1 MSLSWYVVKNHE
13 RNGMMR
19 PAFEIGA
26 ELDEKL
32 GEIESI
38 TGIQVDDLLKEEIG
52 AGQWLAAGEA
62 PANYSHPVVRLETH
76 GELTLIVLAVPSS
89 LHNGISD
96 FTNVLMLAHP
106 EALLTVIRDPK
117 ETYAAE
123 FGGRLLTDFLAYQ
136 GGKKTFT
143 AGEIVYRST
152 RSCAL
157 SIEASLT
164 TLRASVAGCFE
175 KLRAIEQRKQRARN
189 DVDALEA
196 EFGKNLAE
204 LRAMVRTPAQ
214 LIEVCSKIEELAA
227 NGGQNNLFDERI
239 ARQVNYL
246 KSKISQVEAIL
257 GTFISDIERAIKRC
271 DDVSKRE
278 LLDAQRRN
286 TYWTSALLLP
296 NLIFAFFGQSF
307 LGDAREGSQFWMVS
321 GAVLVFYGV
330 GSSIFL
336 YRLSYRG
343 K

>member
-1 MSLSWYVVKNHE
+1 MSLSWYLVKNHE
-13 RNGMMR
+13 NATMR
-19 PAFEIGA
+19 PAGEIGT
-26 ELDEKL
+26 ELDKKL
-32 GEIESI
+32 GEIERI
-38 TGIQVDDLLKEEIG
+38 TAIQIDDLIKEEIG

-76 GELTLIVLAVPSS
+76 GDLTLIVLAVPAS

-106 EALLTVIRDPK
+106 SAVLTIIRDPK
-117 ETYAAE
+117 GTFAGE
-123 FGGRLLTDFLAYQ
+123 FGGRLLTDFLAFQ

-164 TLRASVAGCFE
+164 TLRASVSGCFK
-175 KLRAIEQRKQRARN
+175 KLRMIEQRELRARN
-189 DVDALEA
+189 DIDSLEA
-196 EFGKNLAE
+196 EFGKTLAE
-204 LRAMVRTPAQ
+204 LRAMVRTPDQ
-214 LIEVCSKIEELAA
+214 LIDVCNKMDELAKT
-227 NGGQNNLFDERI
+227 GGQNGLFDEKV
-239 ARQVNYL
+239 ARQVTYL
-246 KSKISQVEAIL
+246 KSKIAQVEAIL

-296 NLIFAFFGQSF
+296 NLIYAFFGQSF
-307 LGDAREGSQFWMVS
+307 LGDAREGTQFWWIS
-321 GAVLVFYGV
+321 GFFLLIYGV
-330 GSSIFL
+330 ASSVFL
-336 YRLSYRG
+336 FRLSYRG